1 MTSDLNLPTHQD
13 RVLSGIINAVL
24 AFFLL
29 AVMSMF
35 VRLLGPS
42 HNVFE
47 IAFYRNLIPM
57 IIIFIYIIAANK
69 HHELKTGKPLALF
82 FRVVFGTM
90 GLFFTFATLKEL
102 PLANATVLFF
112 TSTLLVPALSFFLLK
127 EYIGPHRWIA
137 VAIGMTG
144 VLVVAQ
150 PGGDMP
156 LAGILLGLIAAFFH
170 SLIQIFLRHLKTES
184 SLTVTFYFM
193 LGGTLIPAV
202 VMPWVASVPSY
213 HDMLLFLGVG
223 LSGGL
228 AQYFLTSAFRLAPAS
243 VISPFNYT
251 GLIWASL
258 FDILIWNAIPGW
270 PVFIGGSIIMAS
282 NFYIIHRERLAEKRK
297 NTLK

>member
-1 MTSDLNLPTHQD
+1 
-13 RVLSGIINAVL
+13 
-24 AFFLL
+24 
-29 AVMSMF
+29 
-35 VRLLGPS
+35 
-42 HNVFE
+42 
-47 IAFYRNLIPM
+47 
-57 IIIFIYIIAANK
+57 
-69 HHELKTGKPLALF
+69 
-82 FRVVFGTM
+82 
-90 GLFFTFATLKEL
+90 
-102 PLANATVLFF
+102 
-112 TSTLLVPALSFFLLK
+112 
-127 EYIGPHRWIA
+127 
-137 VAIGMTG
+137 
-144 VLVVAQ
+144 
-150 PGGDMP
+150 
-156 LAGILLGLIAAFFH
+156 
-170 SLIQIFLRHLKTES
+170 
-184 SLTVTFYFM
+184 M

>member
-1 MTSDLNLPTHQD
+1 MVKPETLIHEDS
-13 RVLSGIINAVL
+13 VFKGIISGVL

-35 VRLLGPS
+35 VRLLGPD
-42 HNVFE
+42 HHVME
-47 IAFYRNLIPM
+47 IAFYRNLVPM
-57 IIIFIYIIAANK
+57 IMIFVYIIAANK
-69 HHELKTGKPLALF
+69 RHELKTGKPLALL
-82 FRVVFGTM
+82 FRVLFGTV
-90 GLFFTFATLKEL
+90 GLFLTFATIKSM

-127 EYIGPHRWIA
+127 EYIGPHRWLA
-137 VAIGMTG
+137 VIIGMSG
-144 VLVVAQ
+144 VLIMAR

-156 LAGILLGLIAAFFH
+156 LTGIIIGLAAAFFH

-202 VMPWVASVPSY
+202 FMPWVGVMPTT
-213 HDMLLFLGVG
+213 HDLLLFLGVG
-223 LSGGL
+223 ISGGA
-228 AQYFLTSAFRLAPAS
+228 AQYFLTSAFRMAPAS

-258 FDILIWNAIPGW
+258 FDILIWNVVPGW
-270 PVFIGGSIIMAS
+270 PVFTGGAIIMVS
-282 NFYIIHRERLAEKRK
+282 NFYILHRERLAEKRK
-297 NTLK
+297 RSSQ